1 MEETYVDAVGVD
13 TTTTETTASS
23 KNKKK
28 LKVMVAIDESKN
40 SFYALEWA
48 VEHLKD
54 VMSAEPETDQE
65 GGLLTL
71 VHVNPSGAT
80 DSVPELMKKAGVQS
94 TNLFTPALELCRA
107 KMVGD
112 LRTCV
117 KTETMIL
124 EGDPKEM
131 ICQAVEQNHVD
142 LLVVGSRGLGM
153 IKRAFLG
160 SVSDY
165 CVQHAQCPVL
175 IVRPPKE
182 TSTSK

>member
-80 DSVPELMKKAGVQS
+80 GGKNSKLLILILFIHFKK
-94 TNLFTPALELCRA
+94 F
-107 KMVGD
+107 
-112 LRTCV
+112 
-117 KTETMIL
+117 
-124 EGDPKEM
+124 
-131 ICQAVEQNHVD
+131 
-142 LLVVGSRGLGM
+142 
-153 IKRAFLG
+153 
-160 SVSDY
+160 
-165 CVQHAQCPVL
+165 
-175 IVRPPKE
+175 
-182 TSTSK
+182 

>member
-71 VHVNPSGAT
+71 VHVNPSASAT

-107 KMVGD
+107 KMV
-112 LRTCV
+112 

-142 LLVVGSRGLGM
+142 LLVVGRRGLGM

-165 CVQHAQCPVL
+165 CVQHAQSPVL